1 MAVWKKMR
9 RAWTSSEGSS
19 GVVFV
24 SFLSESQGQEGQEN
38 VQVIKSSS
46 RIAEEF
52 YANR

>member
-1 MAVWKKMR
+1 MAAWKKMR

-19 GVVFV
+19 GVIFV
-24 SFLSESQGQEGQEN
+24 SFLNESQGQEGQY